1 MEMIHFCFLK
11 GPRDKE
17 DCRPMMSK
25 SLEELNLTV
34 EQALE
39 VCMELNNHETI
50 AAWITGGSV
59 NKNATKDEMDW

>member
-1 MEMIHFCFLK
+1 MIHFCFLK
-11 GPRDKE
+11 GPKDKE
-17 DCRPMMSK
+17 GIRPMMSK

-39 VCMELNNHETI
+39 VCMELNNHKTI

-59 NKNATKDEMDW
+59 NKNATKSEMKW

>member
-11 GPRDKE
+11 GPKDE
-17 DCRPMMSK
+17 EGLRPMISK
-25 SLEELNLTV
+25 SLEELNLTI

-50 AAWITGGSV
+50 AAWITGG
-59 NKNATKDEMDW
+59 TTF

>member
-1 MEMIHFCFLK
+1 MIHFCFLK

-17 DCRPMMSK
+17 DCRPMISK

-39 VCMELNNHETI
+39 VCKELNNHETI
-50 AAWITGGSV
+50 AAWISR
-59 NKNATKDEMDW
+59 